1 MVFRNANLEIQT
13 EKCLIEKIKPD
24 YIICYDDLI
33 DYLKL
38 RDINSIITI
47 TNIYRIGHDINE
59 RSYKDLFDE
68 LKDHCKDSLIIIPLF
83 KFKSYK
89 DKNII
94 ENLCTNIDQNQD
106 YIFYPFSQYCR
117 YVYYNPRSNL
127 DNDTLLEMSRKSKL
141 KIAFKKITEKLKD
154 DIEDYNYI
162 KNLLNE
168 KHSIHEVEI
177 NSNTNSYNIYFDN
190 DKKDKLEISMN
201 DIIEAYA
208 LKNNI

>member
-1 MVFRNANLEIQT
+1 MVFKNDNLEIQT
-13 EKCLIEKIKPD
+13 EICLTEKLESD
-24 YIICYDDLI
+24 YIICYDDFI

-59 RSYKDLFDE
+59 RSYEDLFGK
-68 LKDHCKDSLIIIPLF
+68 LKDQYKDSLIIIPLF
-83 KFKSYK
+83 KSKSYK

-94 ENLCTNIDQNQD
+94 ENLCTNIDNDQD

-141 KIAFKKITEKLKD
+141 EIAFKKIIKRLKD
-154 DIEDYNYI
+154 DNEDYNYI
-162 KNLLNE
+162 KNLLN
-168 KHSIHEVEI
+168 KKYSIHEVEI
-177 NSNTNSYNIYFDN
+177 NSDTNSYNIYFDN
-190 DKKDKLEISMN
+190 DKMDKLEISMDN
-201 DIIEAYA
+201 IIEDYVS
-208 LKNNI
+208 KNNI